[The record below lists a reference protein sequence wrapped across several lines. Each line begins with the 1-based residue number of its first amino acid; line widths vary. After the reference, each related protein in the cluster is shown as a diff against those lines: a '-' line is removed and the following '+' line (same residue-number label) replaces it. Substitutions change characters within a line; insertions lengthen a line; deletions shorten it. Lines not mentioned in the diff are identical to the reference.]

1 MGLIIRLT
9 KIKIMDYQTD
19 YVRQRISDPVLRDL
33 LIKSRKGNTYVP
45 VYYNGKKYWCL
56 EELTEEQQA
65 IGRNKAIKEI
75 LILGSIAFALNIVLM
90 YVLAIYMPQLYT

>member
-1 MGLIIRLT
+1 MGLTIRLT

>member
-1 MGLIIRLT
+1 
-9 KIKIMDYQTD
+9 MDYQTD

-90 YVLAIYMPQLYT
+90 YAVAIYIPQLFT

>member
-1 MGLIIRLT
+1 
-9 KIKIMDYQTD
+9 MDYQTD

-65 IGRNKAIKEI
+65 IGRDKAIKEI

>member
-1 MGLIIRLT
+1 
-9 KIKIMDYQTD
+9 MDYQTD

-90 YVLAIYMPQLYT
+90 YALAIYMPQLYT